1 MIRPIVFHFVPL
13 INTDMLEVQIRRGS
27 RRICNACA
35 SGVPII
41 VYFKKT
47 QELVYILVNILKNQ
61 DSTLNQT
68 FCT

>member
-41 VYFKKT
+41 VNLKKT
-47 QELVYILVNILKNQ
+47 RELIYILVNILKNQ